1 MEVEE
6 ASATYESLSTCPK
19 KFNTL
24 DAKLSAA
31 LTEICNGELGRK
43 VSLRTEEEA
52 KVRKRIRG
60 RQILWIV
67 YEEYRVNEEA
77 GALRDITDLMKVTL
91 KRDQCKVDHLSTF
104 MGNWF
109 QVLAGMKTT
118 PEDATLQ
125 VMLYEQVKHIP
136 CLTADIAAYDRA
148 AIGSDDRLY
157 TFLTKAIQRVL
168 EH

>member
-1 MEVEE
+1 LR
-6 ASATYESLSTCPK
+6 ACPG
-19 KFNTL
+19 KFDTL
-24 DAKLSAA
+24 DAKLAAA
-31 LTEICNGELGRK
+31 LSEICTSELGRK
-43 VSLRTEEEA
+43 VTLKTEQEA
-52 KVRKRIRG
+52 KAGRMICG
-60 RQILWIV
+60 RQVLWIV

-77 GALRDITDLMKVTL
+77 GALRDITDLVKVTL